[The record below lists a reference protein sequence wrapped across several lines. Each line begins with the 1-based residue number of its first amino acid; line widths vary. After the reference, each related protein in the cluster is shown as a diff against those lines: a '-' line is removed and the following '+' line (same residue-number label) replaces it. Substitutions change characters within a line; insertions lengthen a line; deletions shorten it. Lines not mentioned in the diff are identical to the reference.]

1 MPETKSHLL
10 VEHFFRHEY
19 GRLVG
24 ALTQHFGLSEVDL
37 VEDSVQTSLQ
47 RALKTWSHRG
57 IPEDPSKWH
66 FRTAKNAAIDSL
78 RRRKRGKEILEE
90 QQVAE
95 AEAYLPNTQYEDDLL
110 ADDRLRMLFMCADPK
125 LALESQI
132 AFALKVVAGFSVE
145 EIARALLV
153 SESTIQKRITR
164 AKEKLRETYSIHGG
178 DESICVKERVASV
191 QTVIYLLFNEGYFS
205 LSEASTLRR
214 DLCDEAIRLATLL
227 ESHRGDHQPS
237 TYALMALMYFC
248 YGRFQSR
255 ATESNA
261 PVLLE
266 NQDRTQWDWRM
277 FRQGMHWHI
286 RSAHGNKI
294 SRFHIEAAIA
304 WEHCRAP
311 RLESTDWHQIRKLY
325 FALQSIVDSNSVRIG
340 LAVAE
345 YFVEGIP
352 HAAEVLSRM
361 DNSSLPSELAQRDSL
376 LGWMYKREG
385 DNMKAIEYFQKA
397 ISHSIHEVQRLAI
410 AQLSKTLA
418 QDAGFGIP

>member
-37 VEDSVQTSLQ
+37 VEDAVQTSLQ

-57 IPEDPSKWH
+57 IPEEPAKWL

-90 QQVAE
+90 QRAADAE
-95 AEAYLPNTQYEDDLL
+95 ASLPHCQFEDDFL
-110 ADDRLRMLFMCADPK
+110 ADDRLRMLFLCADPK
-125 LALESQI
+125 LAIETQI
-132 AFALKVVAGFSVE
+132 AFALKVVAGFSTA

-153 SESTIQKRITR
+153 SESTVQKRITR
-164 AKEKLRETYSIHGG
+164 AKEKLREIYSLHES
-178 DESICVKERVASV
+178 DKSICVKERVTSV

-205 LSEASTLRR
+205 FNEVSTLRR
-214 DLCDEAIRLATLL
+214 DLCDEAIRLGKLL

-237 TYALMALMYFC
+237 TCALMALMHFC

-255 ATESNA
+255 ATESNT

-266 NQDRTQWDWRM
+266 NQDRTQWDWKM
-277 FRQGMHWHI
+277 FRQGMYWHI
-286 RSAHGNKI
+286 RSAHGNKV

-311 RLESTDWHQIRKLY
+311 SLESTDWNQIRRLY
-325 FALQSIVDSNSVRIG
+325 LALKTMVDSNSVRIG

-345 YFVEGIP
+345 YFTEGIP
-352 HAAEVLSRM
+352 RAEKVLSGI
-361 DNSSLPSELAQRDSL
+361 DNHSLASEQAQRDSL
-376 LGWMYKREG
+376 FGWMYQREG
-385 DNMKAIEYFQKA
+385 DNVRAAEFFEKALK
-397 ISHSIHEVQRLAI
+397 HSIHKVQRRAI
-410 AQLSKTLA
+410 TQLSRSGAL
-418 QDAGFGIP
+418 DAEFGVP

>member
-1 MPETKSHLL
+1 MSDPKSHLL

-24 ALTQHFGLSEVDL
+24 ALTQYFGASEIDL
-37 VEDSVQTSLQ
+37 VEDSVQSSLH

-57 IPEDPSKWH
+57 IPEDPSKWL
-66 FRTAKNAAIDSL
+66 FRTAKNAAIDTL
-78 RRRKRGKEILEE
+78 RRRKRGIEILEE
-90 QQVAE
+90 QQIAE
-95 AEAYLPNTQYEDDLL
+95 SELYLPNTDRDDDLL
-110 ADDRLRMLFMCADPK
+110 ADDRLRMLFLCADPK
-125 LALESQI
+125 LSLDSQI
-132 AFALKVVAGFSVE
+132 SFALKVVAGFSIE

-164 AKEKLRETYSIHGG
+164 AKEKLRETCTSIGP
-178 DESICVKERVASV
+178 DASICVSERVAAV

-205 LSEASTLRR
+205 LCDASTLRR

-237 TYALMALMYFC
+237 TFALMALMYFS

-255 ATESNA
+255 MNDANT

-266 NQDRTQWDWRM
+266 DQDRAQWDWRL

-286 RSAHGNKI
+286 RSAHGNVV
-294 SRFHIEAAIA
+294 SRFHVEAAIA

-311 RLESTDWHQIRKLY
+311 SLEETDWRRIRELY
-325 FALQSIVDSNSVRIG
+325 VSLQTMVDSNAIRVG

-345 YFVEGIP
+345 YFVEGIDR
-352 HAAEVLSRM
+352 AIIVLSAIGN
-361 DNSSLPSELAQRDSL
+361 DALASEQAQRNTL
-376 LGWMYKREG
+376 LGWMYRREG
-385 DNMKAIEYFQKA
+385 NAKRAAECFQKA
-397 ISHSIHEVQRLAI
+397 LSQSIHEVQRIAI
-410 AQLSKTLA
+410 ARLA
-418 QDAGFGIP
+418 NIEKIDT